1 MKKEIVPERYDFML
15 REEYW
20 NNGCKDTF
28 AIKAI
33 VSPKKDYFANA
44 KGAKK
49 QRELTSGKIYE
60 GVEVSHRFGTHVN
73 NASDGIVFY
82 CYVVRNDFGQIAR
95 YYEKG
100 MFMNSSNLRE
110 KRLKDILE

>member
-1 MKKEIVPERYDFML
+1 MKKEIVPERYDFQL

-28 AIKAI
+28 ATKTRI
-33 VSPKKDYFANA
+33 SPKKDAFYNA

-60 GVEVSHRFGTHVN
+60 GVEVSHRPSRFG
-73 NASDGIVFY
+73 SDRLAFY

-95 YYEKG
+95 YYERG